1 VNIPLELIEKAK
13 AGDMKAFREIYDMTA
28 GFVYAVSYRIMNNRM
43 DAQEIAQDVFV
54 KIHSSLDSYRE
65 NISFKAWI
73 YRITVNTAI
82 NYYHKA
88 KRRRGR
94 EIDIE
99 EIVETA
105 GEDPV
110 VEKGFEREDNERKV
124 GKLLSKLTPDHR
136 AAIVLR
142 EIEGLS
148 YEEMAQTL
156 GININTVRTRL
167 KRART
172 VLINN
177 AKQEDKEARDE
188 MR

>member
-1 VNIPLELIEKAK
+1 MNIPLELIEKAK
-13 AGDMKAFREIYDMTA
+13 AGDMRAFREIYDMTA

-43 DAQEIAQDVFV
+43 DAQEIAQDVFC
-54 KIHSSLDSYRE
+54 KIHSSLASYRE

-82 NYYHKA
+82 NYYHKV

-99 EIVETA
+99 EVVETA
-105 GEDPV
+105 GVGPE
-110 VEKGFEREDNERKV
+110 VEKNLDKEDKERKV
-124 GKLLSKLTPDHR
+124 QKLLSKLTPDHR

-172 VLINN
+172 CLVRNR
-177 AKQEDKEARDE
+177 ADSG
-188 MR
+188 